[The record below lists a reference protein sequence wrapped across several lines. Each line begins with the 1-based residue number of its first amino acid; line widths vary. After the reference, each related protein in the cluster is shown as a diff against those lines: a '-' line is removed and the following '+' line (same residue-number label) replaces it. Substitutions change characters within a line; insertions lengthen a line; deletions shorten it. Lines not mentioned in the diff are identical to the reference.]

1 MAEEHKLILTLV
13 PKIDTEALNG
23 VITGTT
29 TTSGTYTGSH
39 QTGANPQPASGGGG
53 GGQSGGTGGGT
64 GPVTPP
70 GGAAAG
76 SGEPVTAAEQGRL
89 HGIARLSNILSRGF
103 SRLRKSSDEG
113 DEDSSTEEKRNE
125 LKKRLISGGVQ
136 AGTQAFKSIAQTS
149 LGIVEDIYKQMRNA
163 SPLLQAIESMF
174 NLAVTL
180 FFMPL
185 GNKLG
190 EMLIPATVGLL
201 DEVTKI
207 WDSFEGKT
215 LGEAFGFAIEKGV
228 QIFSGYIRNIADEL
242 EGQAGIIGSM
252 ARFLGFIADFIED
265 KLEGLLG
272 GLLNF
277 AGWILENFKTFIALY
292 VSMSTAQLGA
302 TIGSSFWMGP
312 WGLLGAGI
320 GGAIGYAGTYSALS
334 LLGMSEGGVVPA
346 TEGGQ
351 LRILGEG
358 GEDEYV
364 IPESKMD
371 KVLGGGGNIT
381 NNWYITCNTT
391 DDIVELIDDRI
402 SRQISRSKIQSGF

>member
-13 PKIDTEALNG
+13 PKVDTAALQG
-23 VITGTT
+23 ALSGTT
-29 TTSGTYTGSH
+29 TTNGGYSGPH
-39 QTGANPQPASGGGG
+39 QTGANPQNPSGGGG
-53 GGQSGGTGGGT
+53 GGGGGGTGGT
-64 GPVTPP
+64 
-70 GGAAAG
+70 GGASAE
-76 SGEPVTAAEQGRL
+76 SGGASAESGGETTAAEQGRL
-89 HGIARLSNILSRGF
+89 HGIARLSNILSRGL
-103 SRLRKSSDEG
+103 SKLRKSSEDG
-113 DEDSSTEEKRNE
+113 DDSSAEEKRNE
-125 LKKRLISGGVQ
+125 LKKKLISGGVQ

-149 LGIVEDIYKQMRNA
+149 LGIVEDIYKQMKNA

-190 EMLIPATVGLL
+190 EMLIPATIDLL

-215 LGEAFGFAIEKGV
+215 LGDAIGYAVEKGV
-228 QIFSGYIRNIADEL
+228 KIFSGYIYDIADEL
-242 EGQAGIIGSM
+242 EGQSGIVGSM
-252 ARFLGFIADFIED
+252 AKFLNTIADFVEH
-265 KLEGLLG
+265 KLADVLE

-277 AGWILENFKTFIALY
+277 AGWILEHFKSFISLY
-292 VSMSTAQLGA
+292 VSMSTAQIGA
-302 TIGSSFWMGP
+302 TMGSSFWAGP
-312 WGLLGAGI
+312 LGPIIGALAGGGI
-320 GGAIGYAGTYSALS
+320 GFAGTYSALS
-334 LLGMSEGGVVPA
+334 IIGMSEGGVVPA

-371 KVLGGGGNIT
+371 KMLGGGGSIT

-391 DDIVELIDDRI
+391 EDIVELIDDRI